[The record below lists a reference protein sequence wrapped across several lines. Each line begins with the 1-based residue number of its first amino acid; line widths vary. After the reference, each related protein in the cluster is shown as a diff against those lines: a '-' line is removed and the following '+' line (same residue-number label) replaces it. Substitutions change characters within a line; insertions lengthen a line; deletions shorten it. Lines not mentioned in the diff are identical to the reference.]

1 MTLIIDTVSWAPWH
15 AKSPT
20 QACALVR
27 LFPTLTPWG
36 RAPGLCFVNWS
47 CHSETLVALS
57 RATQHWDSGFRL
69 HDSEALWVM
78 LYCCLNMQW
87 ACVSGLV
94 ACNQCG
100 AWGMLE
106 QTQKAERAE
115 FEFRPHWLRDLRKIP
130 SVWAYSSSFRGVG
143 VGRGMRRLLNYLS
156 HLSWFQEPFIG
167 F

>member
-1 MTLIIDTVSWAPWH
+1 M
-15 AKSPT
+15 
-20 QACALVR
+20 ACQE
-27 LFPTLTPWG
+27 PHSS
-36 RAPGLCFVNWS
+36 LCLGAFISHPNTMGQSTWSLLCKWS

-69 HDSEALWVM
+69 PGSKALWVM
-78 LYCCLNMQW
+78 LYWCLNMQW
-87 ACVSGLV
+87 ACVSGL
-94 ACNQCG
+94 ATCNHCG

-115 FEFRPHWLRDLRKIP
+115 FEFRPHWLRDFRKIP
-130 SVWAYSSSFRGVG
+130 SVWACSSSFRGVG

-156 HLSWFQEPFIG
+156 HLSWFQEPSIG